1 MITHD
6 HYDCIVIGGGPAG
19 CTAAA
24 LLAEAGHSTLLVERE
39 QVPRFHVGE
48 SLMPEIYWIF
58 QRLGLLE
65 KMKSSDF
72 VEKYSVQFVNHS
84 GRESQPFFFDQ
95 HDPRDCSRTWQ
106 VERGK
111 FDKMLFDHAADK
123 GADCRDQT
131 RVTDVC
137 FDDNKRFT
145 SVQIQTAAGES
156 KQISG
161 RVLIDATGQQALLA
175 NRLKLR
181 NDNPRLR
188 KASIWTYFNHA
199 RRDPG
204 KHGGATII
212 LHTEKK
218 DSWFW
223 FIPLAN
229 DVTSVGVVA
238 DHEYLLKE
246 RESVEATFAQELAI
260 CPAMEERLASATQI
274 DNLHIAKE
282 FSYST
287 TQQAGDGWVLTG
299 DAYGFID
306 PIYSSGVYFAMK
318 SGELA
323 ADAIVEGF
331 SKDDLSASQLGNWSA
346 EFDAGTNWIRK
357 LVDKYYTNEFSFG
370 KFMKEFPQHQGN
382 LTDLLIGR
390 IFHEGAGNIFNDMDP
405 AMAKALDEAN
415 ID

>member
-1 MITHD
+1 MIND

-19 CTAAA
+19 CTASA
-24 LLAEAGHSTLLVERE
+24 LLAEAGHSTLLLERE

-58 QRLGLLE
+58 ERLGLLE
-65 KMKSSDF
+65 KMKNSDF
-72 VEKYSVQFVNHS
+72 VEKYSVQFINHS

-111 FDKMLFDHAADK
+111 FDKMLFDHAAEQ

-131 RVTDVC
+131 RVTDVS
-137 FDDNKRFT
+137 FDDNDRFT
-145 SVQIQTAAGES
+145 SVQLQTAAGES
-156 KQISG
+156 QQVSG
-161 RVLIDATGQQALLA
+161 QVLVDATGQQALLA

-181 NDNPRLR
+181 NDNPLLR
-188 KASIWTYFNHA
+188 KAAIWTYFNNA

-218 DSWFW
+218 ESWFW

-238 DHEYLLKE
+238 DHEYLLKGRGSIE
-246 RESVEATFAQELAI
+246 ETFAEELAI
-260 CPAMEERLASATQI
+260 CSAMQEKLADATQV
-274 DNLHIAKE
+274 DSLHVAKE
-282 FSYST
+282 FSYTT
-287 TQQAGDGWVLTG
+287 TQQSGDGWVLTG

-331 SKDDLSASQLGNWSA
+331 AKGDLSGSQLGKWSSD
-346 EFDAGTNWIRK
+346 FDAGTTWIRK

-370 KFMKEFPQHQGN
+370 RFMKEFPEHQGN

-390 IFHEGAGNIFNDMDP
+390 IFYDGAGNIFQDMDP
-405 AMAKALDEAN
+405 AVEQALGKMPLE
-415 ID
+415 

>member
-1 MITHD
+1 MIND
-6 HYDCIVIGGGPAG
+6 HYECIVIGGGPAG

-24 LLAEAGHSTLLVERE
+24 LLAEAGHSTLLLERE

-58 QRLGLLE
+58 ERLGLLE
-65 KMKSSDF
+65 KMKNSDF
-72 VEKYSVQFVNHS
+72 VEKYSVQFINHS

-131 RVTDVC
+131 RVTDIS
-137 FDDNKRFT
+137 FDDNDRFT
-145 SVQIQTAAGES
+145 AVQVQTASGES
-156 KQISG
+156 KQIAG
-161 RVLIDATGQQALLA
+161 QVLIDATGQQALLA

-181 NDNPRLR
+181 NDNPQLR
-188 KASIWTYFNHA
+188 KGAIWTYFKNA
-199 RRDPG
+199 RRDEG

-238 DHEYLLKE
+238 DHEYLLKG
-246 RESVEATFAQELAI
+246 RDSVEATFAQELAI
-260 CPAMEERLASATQI
+260 CPAMQERLADATQ
-274 DNLHIAKE
+274 NRR
-282 FSYST
+282 
-287 TQQAGDGWVLTG
+287 
-299 DAYGFID
+299 
-306 PIYSSGVYFAMK
+306 FAC
-318 SGELA
+318 
-323 ADAIVEGF
+323 
-331 SKDDLSASQLGNWSA
+331 
-346 EFDAGTNWIRK
+346 R
-357 LVDKYYTNEFSFG
+357 
-370 KFMKEFPQHQGN
+370 
-382 LTDLLIGR
+382 
-390 IFHEGAGNIFNDMDP
+390 
-405 AMAKALDEAN
+405 
-415 ID
+415 